1 MGMAI
6 SVPRYTVDDLDRF
19 PDDGNRYE
27 LLDGVLLVT
36 PAPRAVHQIVASR
49 IAAILSAALQRTGHA
64 HVVGPGAISFPPLTQ
79 LQPDILVYPARFSPN
94 TDWAKVTE
102 HWLVVE
108 VLSRSSRVYDREFK
122 RDAYFA
128 LGVPEVWLVDV
139 RDRSVEVSR
148 ARGVSEIVRDT
159 LRLRVPAL
167 DIVVP
172 IGLSEVFAGVE

>member
-1 MGMAI
+1 MAI
-6 SVPRYTVDDLDRF
+6 SVPHYNVDDLGRF

-49 IAAILSAALQRTGHA
+49 IAAILGAALQRTGHA
-64 HVVGPGAISFPPLTQ
+64 HVVGPGAIVLLPLTQ
-79 LQPDILVYPARFSPN
+79 LQPDILVYPARFSPS
-94 TDWAKVTE
+94 TDWAEITE

-148 ARGVSEIVRDT
+148 ARGAGEVVRDE
-159 LRLRVPAL
+159 LRLHVPAL
-167 DIVVP
+167 DVVVP
-172 IGLSEVFAGVE
+172 IDLSEVFAGVE